1 MDYSPESEQ
10 FVRRAG
16 VIKFLLKTGMELLST
31 TCFAFVGKFLLTGS
45 ISFVILFFTE
55 SEQSY

>member
-1 MDYSPESEQ
+1 
-10 FVRRAG
+10 
-16 VIKFLLKTGMELLST
+16 MELLST
-31 TCFAFVGKFLLTGS
+31 TYFAFVGKFLLTDS